1 MQLEDYEDVEQY
13 KSTIINVLQDI
24 MEIITQDV
32 MNSGHEWVQLLMKH
46 IIVYI
51 YLLISAL
58 KWVCIC

>member
-32 MNSGHEWVQLLMKH
+32 MYSGHEWVQRLMKH
-46 IIVYI
+46 IIKNIFFIKFYF
-51 YLLISAL
+51 
-58 KWVCIC
+58 KWVCIS